1 MQQRDPIGLLVGII
15 VFLGGVGLL
24 LLTFKQASELFLAPP
39 SQALG
44 LKEGA
49 AIDMNSAGQSVV
61 TLVFR
66 VSMLLLMCI
75 VGSVI
80 SNRGI
85 RLYQAAIG
93 EPGKKKDRKGT
104 GPASEPAES
113 TEP

>member
-1 MQQRDPIGLLVGII
+1 VQQRDPIGLLVGII

-24 LLTFKQASELFLAPP
+24 LLTFKMASELFLAPP

-61 TLVFR
+61 ALVFR

-93 EPGKKKDRKGT
+93 EPGKKRSKEKPT
-104 GPASEPAES
+104 ANAETSETAE
-113 TEP
+113 P